1 MGVQWSSWCSLLGVW
16 WICTETFTECAFCCC
31 RVSQCHQGAYSI
43 SFVQILF
50 KVNFKGHGLSIV
62 TVLVEWKLWLTVFLI
77 LIQGGENQ
85 LKKVNLH
92 SPYHP
97 YIRYFGYLLSL
108 KLCRLVDNHHDE
120 FIPVMKLHFLSI
132 FSSKS
137 LEILE
142 AHFVDLVIENQ
153 EVLSCKEQWEGMLA
167 LVPDCILYQLHLTEV
182 GSWAAVWWSCAMNCT
197 TNLFPSWYTTS
208 H

>member
-1 MGVQWSSWCSLLGVW
+1 M
-16 WICTETFTECAFCCC
+16 
-31 RVSQCHQGAYSI
+31 
-43 SFVQILF
+43 
-50 KVNFKGHGLSIV
+50 
-62 TVLVEWKLWLTVFLI
+62 
-77 LIQGGENQ
+77 
-85 LKKVNLH
+85 
-92 SPYHP
+92 
-97 YIRYFGYLLSL
+97 LSL

-182 GSWAAVWWSCAMNCT
+182 GS
-197 TNLFPSWYTTS
+197 
-208 H
+208 